1 MHRVFNR
8 TFTRTAALVA
18 ALAATLSAGLMAP
31 APAQAAVPTITTFA
45 CPLDNGGGR
54 FYCFIDYS
62 SDSAASVAWSV
73 YGTVINDP
81 GHSDLYGYCAINDYL
96 TVTVTVTNSSGATSR
111 TSRRFRCN
119 GGPVIL

>member
-1 MHRVFNR
+1 MFHA
-8 TFTRTAALVA
+8 FTRTAALTV
-18 ALAATLSAGLMAP
+18 ALAATLSAGLMTP

-62 SDSAASVAWSV
+62 SDSTATVTWSV
-73 YGTVINDP
+73 YGTVFHDQ
-81 GHSDLYGYCAINDYL
+81 GHSDLYGYCGINDYL
-96 TVTVTVTNSSGATSR
+96 TVTVTVTNSSGTASR